1 MKIYYVYILKCDNKS
16 YYVWVTNNLERRFEE
31 HKHSKN
37 IYAYTSMNDSLEL
50 VYHEECSDVRDAIAR
65 EKQLKWWSRK
75 KKELLIDW
83 NIEWL
88 IKYGSDA

>member
-1 MKIYYVYILKCDNKS
+1 
-16 YYVWVTNNLERRFEE
+16 
-31 HKHSKN
+31 
-37 IYAYTSMNDSLEL
+37 MNDSLEL

>member
-1 MKIYYVYILKCDNKS
+1 
-16 YYVWVTNNLERRFEE
+16 VTNNLERRFEE

-65 EKQLKWWSRK
+65 EKQLK
-75 KKELLIDW
+75 
-83 NIEWL
+83 
-88 IKYGSDA
+88 